1 MATAAAPALA
11 KRRGNY
17 GIDAPRVLMMLWL
30 SSIVLLVLGA
40 VFLSQPEWL
49 ALGLIALYWS
59 VWMLGAAISYLFTT
73 RRGKFLVWAEILE
86 QLNLK
91 GDEKILDLGCGR
103 GAVLFMV
110 AQLLDRGGTAVG
122 VDLWSTADQ
131 SGNSLA
137 AAQKNAEAE
146 GVQDR
151 VELHT
156 ADMRDLPFED
166 HTFNLVL
173 SSLAIH
179 NIPERTGRLLAIDEA
194 VRVLKPDGKLLI
206 ADFRGTADYAR
217 RLEQL
222 AMQDVSTKSLGP
234 RFWYGGPWTA
244 TRLVRAR
251 KAST

>member
-1 MATAAAPALA
+1 MAAATAFELA

-40 VFLSQPEWL
+40 AFLSQPDWL

-59 VWMLGAAISYLFTT
+59 LWMLGGSISYLFTT
-73 RRGKFLVWAEILE
+73 RRGKFAVWSEILQ
-86 QLNLK
+86 QLDLN
-91 GDEKILDLGCGR
+91 GDEKVLDLGCGR

-110 AQLLDRGGTAVG
+110 AQLLDRGGMAVG

-131 SGNSLA
+131 SGNSLEA
-137 AAQKNAEAE
+137 ADRNAQLE
-146 GVQDR
+146 GVAER

-156 ADMRDLPFED
+156 ADMRNLPFED
-166 HTFNLVL
+166 QTFDLVL

-194 VRVLKPDGKLLI
+194 VRVLKPGGGLLI

-217 RLEQL
+217 RLQQL
-222 AMQDVSTKSLGP
+222 GMQDVKSKSLGP